1 MNEAHTYDEEKKI
14 VEAPI
19 SSVTIGSIDPY
30 LLIIRH
36 PEYGVSEMISKTI
49 DASIINAGD
58 GSHEHPTQA
67 LLDLSLIHI

>member
-1 MNEAHTYDEEKKI
+1 M
-14 VEAPI
+14 
-19 SSVTIGSIDPY
+19 DPD

-58 GSHEHPTQA
+58 GSHDC
-67 LLDLSLIHI
+67 LLYTSPRPRD